1 MNIDT
6 HFHIFRKNDSQST
19 NARYTVNYDATF
31 EDWRKVTK
39 PNAIEAGILIQ
50 PSFLGFNNDYL
61 LATIKQNPKIL
72 KGVAVARPNTSSAN
86 LRKLKDE
93 GITGVRLNLSGEQN
107 PVKVVEENRDLIALL
122 QDLAMHLEINHGN
135 GCLNEIL
142 LAIPSGVDIVIDH
155 FGRPQKNQE
164 FTINNNG
171 IKNHAGR
178 LWVKLSAT
186 YRSPAI
192 DHQALFDYWLN
203 TIGATHLL
211 WGSDWPHTQ
220 FEEQEHYEKQLSMLN
235 QLTSDSGLLQQI
247 LSDNPKALY
256 WNF

>member
-19 NARYTVNYDATF
+19 NTRYTVNYDAAF
-31 EDWRKVTK
+31 VDWRKVTK
-39 PNAIEAGILIQ
+39 PNAIEAGVLIQ
-50 PSFLGFNNDYL
+50 PSFLGFDNDYL
-61 LATIKQNPKIL
+61 LATIKQSPKIL
-72 KGVAVARPNTSSAN
+72 KGVAVVRPNTAYAD
-86 LRKLKDE
+86 LHKLKEE
-93 GITGVRLNLSGEQN
+93 GITGVRLNLAGEQC
-107 PVKVVEENRDLIALL
+107 PIKVIEDNRDLIALL
-122 QDLAMHLEINHGN
+122 QGLAMHLEINHDN

-164 FTINNNG
+164 FTMNNSG
-171 IKNHAGR
+171 IKNHTGR

-186 YRSPAI
+186 YRSPKI

-203 TIGATHLL
+203 TIGPAHLL

-220 FEEQEHYEKQLSMLN
+220 FETQERYEKQLAMLH

>member
-19 NARYTVNYDATF
+19 TARYTVNYDAAF

-39 PNAIEAGILIQ
+39 PNTIEAGVLIQ
-50 PSFLGFNNDYL
+50 PSFLGFDNDYL
-61 LATIKQNPKIL
+61 LETIKQNPKIL
-72 KGVAVARPNTSSAN
+72 KGVAVVRPNTTDAN
-86 LRKLKDE
+86 LSKLKEE
-93 GITGVRLNLSGEQN
+93 GITGVRLNLAGEQY
-107 PVKVVEENRDLIALL
+107 PIKVIEDNRDLIGLL
-122 QDLAMHLEINHGN
+122 QGLAMHLEINHDN
-135 GCLNEIL
+135 GRLNEIL

-164 FTINNNG
+164 FTLNNSG
-171 IKNHAGR
+171 IKNHLGR
-178 LWVKLSAT
+178 LWLKLSAT
-186 YRSPAI
+186 YRSPTI
-192 DHQALFDYWLN
+192 DHQALFEYWLN
-203 TIGATHLL
+203 TIGPAHLL

-220 FEEQEHYEKQLSMLN
+220 FEEQEHYEKQLAMLR
-235 QLTSDSGLLQQI
+235 QLTSDSGLLHQI